1 MFMVSDFTFCCSIFF
16 VLHDYLHTMTLSSF
30 ITQFDYPGCIVLL
43 EGKRIVRPEDIDK
56 LIALGR
62 LLASKT
68 KHIKFRSGN
77 APGADEFFSQ
87 GVSEIDITRLQIIKP
102 YRSHRTASE
111 QTEDV
116 VSLDDVNLAMEDG
129 LIKASA
135 INERTERLVKS
146 YVSGTRSFI
155 SMKAAYLI
163 RDTMKVM
170 GAEKLPAANFAIF
183 YDSLTKP
190 MSGGT
195 GHTMQ
200 VCIQNNVPLIDQHT
214 WMHWLNE

>member
-1 MFMVSDFTFCCSIFF
+1 
-16 VLHDYLHTMTLSSF
+16 MTLSEF
-30 ITQFDYPGCIVLL
+30 IQQYDFPGNIVLL

-68 KHIKFRSGN
+68 EHIKFRSGN
-77 APGADEFFSQ
+77 APGADEFFSE
-87 GVSEIDITRLQIIKP
+87 GVSEVDISRLQIIKP
-102 YRSHRTASE
+102 YRTHRSAAE
-111 QTEDV
+111 QTKDV
-116 VSLDDVNLAMEDG
+116 VSLDEMNLAAEQN
-129 LIKASA
+129 LIKATA
-135 INERTERLVKS
+135 VNERTERLVS
-146 YVSGTRSFI
+146 NYVKGTRNFI

-163 RDTMKVM
+163 RDTMKVI
-170 GAEKLPAANFAIF
+170 GAEGLPPANFALF

-200 VCIQNNVPLIDQHT
+200 VCIQNKVPWVDQRI
-214 WMHWLNE
+214 WMQWLDK

>member
-1 MFMVSDFTFCCSIFF
+1 
-16 VLHDYLHTMTLSSF
+16 MTLSAFKSQYDF
-30 ITQFDYPGCIVLL
+30 PGSIVLL
-43 EGKRIVRPEDIDK
+43 EGKRVVRPEDIDK

-68 KHIKFRSGN
+68 EHIKFRSGN
-77 APGADEFFSQ
+77 APGADEFFSE
-87 GVSEIDITRLQIIKP
+87 GVREMDISRLQIIKP
-102 YRSHRTASE
+102 YRSHRTTSE
-111 QTEDV
+111 QTQDV
-116 VSLDDVNLAMEDG
+116 VSLDDVNLAGEEG

-135 INERTERLVKS
+135 VNERTERLVSNYIK
-146 YVSGTRSFI
+146 GTRSFI

-163 RDTMKVM
+163 RDTMKVV
-170 GAEKLPAANFAIF
+170 GAEGLPSANFAIF

-200 VCIQNNVPLIDQHT
+200 VCIQKNVPWIDQGT
-214 WMHWLNE
+214 WMKWLEE